1 MALSDADLDQLIDRF
16 SKESESEPGPT
27 KQQVKLPDGSVVEGT
42 PDELNLLLLQ
52 KLQETPVQTPVE
64 QTGPGQPQQAA
75 KPTFEFDTF
84 QKQFMAEPT
93 DGIRYANLA
102 KYGFDPIEAI
112 IQMAQYM
119 QTVAPQFEAIQ
130 TQYAVSNLKD
140 FESTPDNRKVLED
153 IITAR
158 QWAKTP
164 QSYTDAHAIAQ
175 AEGKFETKTNL
186 PNATD
191 QEPPKDAF
199 YGLPAPIGE
208 SSSDSASSLTS
219 DQFTKAQDMPLDKLR
234 GLVESLAPKA

>member
-16 SKESESEPGPT
+16 SKESESEPGPA

-42 PDELNLLLLQ
+42 PDELNQLLLQ
-52 KLQETPVQTPVE
+52 KLQETPVPSSEAPVK
-64 QTGPGQPQQAA
+64 QPDQAA

-93 DGIRYANLA
+93 DGIRYANMA

-130 TQYAVSNLKD
+130 SQYAVSNLKD

-175 AEGKFETKTNL
+175 AEGKFEPKASL
-186 PNATD
+186 PSATE
-191 QEPPKDAF
+191 QERPKDDF
-199 YGLPAPIGE
+199 YGLPAPVGE
-208 SSSDSASSLTS
+208 SSSSGASSLTS

-234 GLVESLAPKA
+234 GLVESLAPKT